1 MAIKSALDFTRWF
14 GERLPGEREFM
25 IELRVMTVFEK
36 DEDSCESEI
45 QVISGDAVFRSW
57 ETAWLTQAS
66 WVMLTLIP
74 ET

>member
-1 MAIKSALDFTRWF
+1 MTIYSYRTFTKRWAACFPRKKNGRRVAIKSALDFTRWF

-45 QVISGDAVFRSW
+45 
-57 ETAWLTQAS
+57 
-66 WVMLTLIP
+66 
-74 ET
+74 

>member
-45 QVISGDAVFRSW
+45 
-57 ETAWLTQAS
+57 
-66 WVMLTLIP
+66 
-74 ET
+74 